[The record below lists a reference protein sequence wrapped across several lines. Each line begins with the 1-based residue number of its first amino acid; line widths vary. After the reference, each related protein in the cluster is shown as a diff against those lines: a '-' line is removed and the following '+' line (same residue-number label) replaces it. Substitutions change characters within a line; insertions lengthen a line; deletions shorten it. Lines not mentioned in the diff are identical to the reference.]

1 MAKLEDIKVGSI
13 VMGIVANEPVT
24 VTEVTKYGNNG
35 ISLKY
40 RANNGHIYYQM
51 LFPDS
56 QESIEILAE
65 PQPADSDRHAEESDI
80 RLSAITQ
87 GGL

>member
-13 VMGIVANEPVT
+13 VIGIVKNEAVT

-40 RANNGHIYYQM
+40 RASNGRIYYQM
-51 LFPDS
+51 LFPNS
-56 QESIEILAE
+56 EGSIEIV
-65 PQPADSDRHAEESDI
+65 DKHAEKSDI

-87 GGL
+87 GIT